1 VVEEKEKIVIKTF
14 QDLQVW
20 QKAHTLTLDIYQI
33 TKQYPK
39 EEIYCLTSQMRR
51 ASLSVTANIVEGQ
64 KRNSTDDFVRFLVM
78 SDTSLEELKYYILLS
93 KDLKYIKEENH
104 QELIELATE
113 VGRMLNGLKRSL
125 RERRGKVV

>member
-1 VVEEKEKIVIKTF
+1 MIKTF

-104 QELIELATE
+104 QKLIELATE